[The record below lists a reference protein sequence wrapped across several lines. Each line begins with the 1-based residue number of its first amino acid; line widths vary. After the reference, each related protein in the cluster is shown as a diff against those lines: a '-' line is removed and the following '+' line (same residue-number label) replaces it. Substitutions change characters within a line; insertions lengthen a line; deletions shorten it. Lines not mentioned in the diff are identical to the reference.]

1 MIQKK
6 FFTHRLREQ
15 TFGWGG
21 GGGER
26 TVREFGIDMYM
37 LLYSNG

>member
-1 MIQKK
+1 MIQMIQKK

-21 GGGER
+21 GGGGER
-26 TVREFGIDMYM
+26 TVRSLG
-37 LLYSNG
+37 